1 MTLRF
6 ENDAGTHCIQLF
18 SCRMGEHLHGVEMQ
32 AVKARICGK
41 TRKLAAHRIGALML
55 VTIPRNEGQKHLDA
69 VCMQLVDRLAER
81 RSAAGEV
88 VIEVPLRALVHA
100 QTRILVPE
108 DDGVKAAKL
117 LTLAD
122 KALYVDLLV
131 FMVKGFIAI
140 EEGEVV
146 DRALA
151 EPLQVLTLVLGE
163 IVPLT
168 PSSAADIK
176 RLCPAVLETCNDE
189 IDGVVE
195 GSVGIQTD
203 LMRLKLRLV
212 GDAGEW

>member
-1 MTLRF
+1 
-6 ENDAGTHCIQLF
+6 
-18 SCRMGEHLHGVEMQ
+18 MQ
-32 AVKARICGK
+32 AVKARIRGK
-41 TRKLAAHRIGALML
+41 TRKLAAHRIGALVL

-81 RSAAGEV
+81 GSAAGEV
-88 VIEVPLRALVHA
+88 VIEVPLRALVDA
-100 QTRILVPE
+100 QTRILIPE
-108 DDGVKAAKL
+108 NDGVKAAKL

-146 DRALA
+146 DRTLA

-168 PSSAADIK
+168 PSSAADVE

-195 GSVGIQTD
+195 GSVGIQAD